1 MNSIISNKSLLI
13 YLFVFNG
20 LVFNAQTLNRF
31 ETFAVKSILETK
43 DFLGLDWLIEEARK
57 DAISKVI
64 ETSYSTTTNTKESN
78 LTGTEKSAKGTRFR
92 TSESKSNLEGIWIK
106 DITPPEITYTKKG
119 KEKWIT
125 VKVHGYVAKRPNK
138 TEARELLLKQLSA
151 KPLMEDVQVHS
162 IEYYPNDFI
171 VSAVVLDKRIHTNE
185 ANINTEARMIA
196 ESNLQEAV
204 IIGNYRKAY
213 GWVPSVE
220 FLTTLKGTTDHH
232 VVYIFIKEVEE
243 E

>member
-1 MNSIISNKSLLI
+1 MNFFKFKVLLFLLFSINANAQSNKLTIVEKSFTFLI
-13 YLFVFNG
+13 DKKLDEFEYISSVRSMAIQGVVASEVESVSKLESEDKNING
-20 LVFNAQTLNRF
+20 VIRSRQDFISSTEIQTL
-31 ETFAVKSILETK
+31 
-43 DFLGLDWLIEEARK
+43 
-57 DAISKVI
+57 
-64 ETSYSTTTNTKESN
+64 
-78 LTGTEKSAKGTRFR
+78 
-92 TSESKSNLEGIWIK
+92 GIWVK
-106 DITPPEITYTKKG
+106 DITPPEITYTNKG

-138 TEARELLLKQLSA
+138 TEARELLLKQLST
-151 KPLMEDVQVHS
+151 KPLMEDVQVHL

>member
-1 MNSIISNKSLLI
+1 MKVMFWKLSLLI
-13 YLFVFNG
+13 SSVLFALSGQAQKHFEASYELTTNLPKNFIAAEQERLYELQAKYIAIERTFGTFIESNSTLSIVDDGKYISEVQFKA
-20 LVFNAQTLNRF
+20 NA
-31 ETFAVKSILETK
+31 E
-43 DFLGLDWLIEEARK
+43 
-57 DAISKVI
+57 SKVA
-64 ETSYSTTTNTKESN
+64 
-78 LTGTEKSAKGTRFR
+78 GT
-92 TSESKSNLEGIWIK
+92 WVK
-106 DITPPEITYTKKG
+106 DITPPEITYTNKG

-138 TEARELLLKQLSA
+138 TEARELLLKQLST
-151 KPLMEDVQVHS
+151 KPLMEDVQVHL

>member
-1 MNSIISNKSLLI
+1 
-13 YLFVFNG
+13 
-20 LVFNAQTLNRF
+20 
-31 ETFAVKSILETK
+31 
-43 DFLGLDWLIEEARK
+43 
-57 DAISKVI
+57 
-64 ETSYSTTTNTKESN
+64 
-78 LTGTEKSAKGTRFR
+78 
-92 TSESKSNLEGIWIK
+92 
-106 DITPPEITYTKKG
+106 
-119 KEKWIT
+119 
-125 VKVHGYVAKRPNK
+125 
-138 TEARELLLKQLSA
+138 
-151 KPLMEDVQVHS
+151 MEDVQVHS